1 MLFAIV
7 RSDGTIV
14 KTIRVAK
21 PFSLDGRD
29 YNEKWYER
37 MSAADKAALGIQEVV
52 YGPRGDERYYW
63 ITEQPVAMIDG
74 KPTISYTAM
83 PKDLAELKTQEI
95 AKAKAQANS
104 ELAQTD
110 WMVIRKA
117 ERNVEIPGDVMAD
130 RAAVLAECMEK
141 EAAIAAATTV
151 EDLIAALTPAPS
163 VVATDTIE
171 IAPAG
176 SATGV

>member
-7 RSDGTIV
+7 RGDSVV

-37 MSAADKAALGIQEVV
+37 MSADDKAALGIKEVL
-52 YGPRGDERYYW
+52 YGSRADERFYW
-63 ITEQPVAMIDG
+63 ITEEPISVVNGQPVI
-74 KPTISYTAM
+74 TYTAI
-83 PKDLAELKTQEI
+83 PKDLDQLKVQQI
-95 AKAKAQANS
+95 NQAKDKANS
-104 ELAQTD
+104 ELAATD

-117 ERNVEIPGDVMAD
+117 ERGIEIPAD
-130 RAAVLAECMEK
+130 IITKRSNILAECADK
-141 EAAIAAATTV
+141 EAAINSSNTV
-151 EDLIAALTPAPS
+151 EELIEALNPPS
-163 VVATDTIE
+163 VIVTESIE

-176 SATGV
+176 SAIGV

>member
-7 RSDGTIV
+7 RSDGTIA

-21 PFSLDGRD
+21 PFSLDGKD
-29 YNEKWYER
+29 YSEKWHER
-37 MSAADKAALGIQEVV
+37 MSAADKAALGITEVA
-52 YGPRGDERYYW
+52 YGSRADERYYW
-63 ITEQPVAMIDG
+63 VSEQPVSIMDG
-74 KPTISYTAM
+74 KPTITFTAM
-83 PKDLAELKTQEI
+83 PKDLDQLKAQEI

-117 ERNVEIPGDVMAD
+117 ERGVEIPGGVLAD
-130 RAAVLAECMEK
+130 RAAVVAECAEK

-151 EDLIAALTPAPS
+151 EELIAALTPAP
-163 VVATDTIE
+163 AAQEEITITTG
-171 IAPAG
+171 G